1 MNAAYK
7 AERNAQFCY
16 PGTNYI
22 GHGGELHSFPFDEQ
36 GRDISGMKRTISEI
50 RNLIMS

>member
-22 GHGGELHSFPFDEQ
+22 GHGGDFILFHSMNK
-36 GRDISGMKRTISEI
+36 GVIYLGMKRTISEI